1 MKNIDNTIHEEM
13 LDGATRKL
21 RQEYR
26 LIRTELSTYS
36 WKTIQMF
43 SKIFPCSDPNKF
55 PLEVCSKEYL
65 EEQEAIKDKIR
76 TTNSFVTEFY
86 STEHIYISSVEDF
99 WLRWNKFK
107 NLKAF
112 L

>member
-1 MKNIDNTIHEEM
+1 MKDINNTIHEEV

-21 RQEYR
+21 RQECR
-26 LIRTELSTYS
+26 LIREELSTYS

-43 SKIFPCSDPNKF
+43 SKTFPCPDITKF
-55 PLEVCSKEYL
+55 PLEVCPKEYL
-65 EEQEAIKDKIR
+65 EEQEVIKNKIK

-99 WLRWNKFK
+99 WSRWNKFK

>member
-1 MKNIDNTIHEEM
+1 MKDIDNTIHEEV
-13 LDGATRKL
+13 LDGESRKL
-21 RQEYR
+21 RQEHR
-26 LIRTELSTYS
+26 LIRSELATYS
-36 WKTIQMF
+36 FKTIRKF
-43 SKIFPCSDPNKF
+43 DNILPCLDPNKF
-55 PLEVCSKEYL
+55 LIEVCPKEYL
-65 EEQEAIKDKIR
+65 DEQKIIKNIVK

-99 WLRWNKFK
+99 WSRWNKFK